1 MAGFN
6 GGRYQRAVDATG
18 HFGAGPVGTDHG
30 TARHWDRWAVAMWQL
45 LIDPCVAFA
54 FKFDR
59 LN

>member
-1 MAGFN
+1 MVAATN
-6 GGRYQRAVDATG
+6 GPVDATG